1 MAALPFKYWT
11 GSMRFRFQFVCSAFH
26 KGRIKIV
33 YDPNIIESN
42 EYNTNYIE
50 VVDIADKSDFTI
62 EIGNGQTTTLL
73 THAQPGVQTEF
84 DMHRNLLFPS
94 VGPGNGVIG
103 VFVVNELTTPNST
116 VTNDIECNVYVSMGD
131 DFETFVPDDQFQQF
145 VFKPQSGRETAP
157 DSHNTE
163 EPSAPQQEEA
173 TNVGPG
179 YTNHE
184 MINLVYTGESISSF
198 RTLLKRYNLHSNLI
212 YNTDTDAKV
221 FYGRRSMFPY
231 LRGNVAGAVNVDG
244 LGNSYSYCNTVLLH
258 WVTLAFSGWRGSIRW
273 KLLPRGFLS
282 NSRIPQTY
290 IQRAPIG
297 EFEYQKGFVKPNYT
311 TDGVAAASVMVANGT
326 FPNVEAPLSGPKGL
340 VFAQGL
346 VNPNVEFECP
356 FYSPFRFEPGKT
368 ENHTGLALFNESWDY
383 RVFTNGSTDTA
394 LDAFCAAGEDFQ
406 VYFFTGLPVMYY
418 EPTPPT
424 P

>member
-1 MAALPFKYWT
+1 
-11 GSMRFRFQFVCSAFH
+11 
-26 KGRIKIV
+26 
-33 YDPNIIESN
+33 
-42 EYNTNYIE
+42 
-50 VVDIADKSDFTI
+50 
-62 EIGNGQTTTLL
+62 
-73 THAQPGVQTEF
+73 
-84 DMHRNLLFPS
+84 
-94 VGPGNGVIG
+94 
-103 VFVVNELTTPNST
+103 
-116 VTNDIECNVYVSMGD
+116 
-131 DFETFVPDDQFQQF
+131 
-145 VFKPQSGRETAP
+145 
-157 DSHNTE
+157 
-163 EPSAPQQEEA
+163 
-173 TNVGPG
+173 
-179 YTNHE
+179 
-184 MINLVYTGESISSF
+184 
-198 RTLLKRYNLHSNLI
+198 
-212 YNTDTDAKV
+212 
-221 FYGRRSMFPY
+221 
-231 LRGNVAGAVNVDG
+231 
-244 LGNSYSYCNTVLLH
+244 
-258 WVTLAFSGWRGSIRW
+258 
-273 KLLPRGFLS
+273 LS